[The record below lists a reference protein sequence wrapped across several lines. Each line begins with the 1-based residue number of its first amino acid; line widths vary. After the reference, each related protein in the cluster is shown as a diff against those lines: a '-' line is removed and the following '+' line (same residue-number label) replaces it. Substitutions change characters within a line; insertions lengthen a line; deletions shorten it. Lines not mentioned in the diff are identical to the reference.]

1 MSDRRN
7 MGGGQALPHA
17 DVVGSL
23 LRPPELLHARLD
35 LAGGGMS
42 GVDFKRIEDKA
53 VDDAVA
59 LQLNAGLHIVTDG
72 EMRRLSFQSALPE
85 SVEGFGV
92 FDINAFLW
100 GDWHGDDRVGDLSTP
115 RPSMLGVTGKLKRTK
130 PFAANDFAY
139 LARAV
144 SDASPAEPKPNAAP
158 AEQHAIP
165 KVTLPSP
172 SLFVNFWSPQHST
185 SAYPTIDAFLGDVAN
200 VLRGEIA
207 DLVALGATYIQ
218 LDAPHYPLLLDPAW
232 ADFYA
237 AQGMS
242 ADDWVAQGV
251 ALDNAVMADWPGVT
265 FALHL
270 CKGNQGSRWLTSGGY
285 ERLVAPVLA
294 ATSAERLLLEY
305 DDARSGT
312 FEALRGVPDDKT
324 VVLGLA
330 TTKRGDRESPTDLLR
345 RFSDAAECFPID
357 QLGVSPQ
364 CGFATSIIG
373 NDITPADQRR
383 KLKAV
388 ADVAEILWGA

>member
-1 MSDRRN
+1 
-7 MGGGQALPHA
+7 
-17 DVVGSL
+17 
-23 LRPPELLHARLD
+23 LLHARLD

>member
-1 MSDRRN
+1 MDNRKDL
-7 MGGGQALPHA
+7 GGRLTLPHG

-23 LRPPELLHARLD
+23 LRPPEVLHARD
-35 LAGGGMS
+35 DISRGDMS
-42 GVDFKRIEDKA
+42 GVDFQLIEDKA

-59 LQLNAGLHIVTDG
+59 LQLSAGLHIVTDG

-85 SVEGFGV
+85 SVEGFGT

-100 GDWHGDDRVGDLSTP
+100 GDWRGDDHVGDLSTP
-115 RPSMLGVTGKLKRTK
+115 RPSTLGVTGKLKRTK
-130 PFAANDFAY
+130 PFAANEFAY

-144 SDASPAEPKPNAAP
+144 ATASPAEQKT
-158 AEQHAIP
+158 IP

-172 SLFVNFWSPQHST
+172 SLFTNFWSPQLSS
-185 SAYPTIDAFLGDVAN
+185 SAYPTIDAFLGDVSN
-200 VLRGEIA
+200 VLREEIA

-218 LDAPHYPLLLDPAW
+218 LDAPHYPLVMDPAW
-232 ADFYA
+232 ADFYT
-237 AQGMS
+237 AQGWS
-242 ADDWVAQGV
+242 TDDWVAQCV
-251 ALDNAVMADWPGVT
+251 ALDNAVMEGWPDVT

-270 CKGNQGSRWLTSGGY
+270 CKGNQGSRWLASGGY

-294 ATSAERLLLEY
+294 ATSAERLMLEY
-305 DDARSGT
+305 DDARSGN
-312 FEALRGVPDDKT
+312 FEALRGVPEDKT

-373 NDITPADQRR
+373 NDITPDDQRR
-383 KLKAV
+383 KLKAI
-388 ADVAEILWGA
+388 ADVADILWP